1 VGHGYKVIGEQP
13 SVLVYITN
21 RTYDP
26 KDEGRIPYNDPQI
39 AYDWELQ
46 HK

>member
-1 VGHGYKVIGEQP
+1 MLIYV
-13 SVLVYITN
+13 TN

-26 KDEGRIPYNDPQI
+26 KDEGRIPYNDTAI
-39 AYDWELQ
+39 SYDWELQ

>member
-1 VGHGYKVIGEQP
+1 MGADP
-13 SVLVYITN
+13 AMLVYITN

-26 KDEGRIPYNDPQI
+26 KDEGRIAYNDPGI
-39 AYDWELQ
+39 HYDWELQ